1 MGLCLYIQRK
11 TAGLNKVEYN
21 STQNSELDSFSVYWR
36 EQRNWISEFA
46 LMYYIS
52 DNFGVASISEP
63 CLLIGALVVGTCSVV
78 RIPVDWPKIG
88 NERSYMENLERLW
101 SFNIIR
107 QSSVKTIF
115 GNFSL
120 HFISWQNYLTLH
132 LLTVKE
138 YKDSKFNKIRVFREY
153 LEMRTRSHKHF
164 YQTCSVKKERKL
176 ARIWRAVN
184 LS

>member
-1 MGLCLYIQRK
+1 MFLVTNENMGLCLYIQRK

-78 RIPVDWPKIG
+78 RIPVD
-88 NERSYMENLERLW
+88 
-101 SFNIIR
+101 
-107 QSSVKTIF
+107 
-115 GNFSL
+115 
-120 HFISWQNYLTLH
+120 
-132 LLTVKE
+132 
-138 YKDSKFNKIRVFREY
+138 
-153 LEMRTRSHKHF
+153 
-164 YQTCSVKKERKL
+164 
-176 ARIWRAVN
+176 
-184 LS
+184 